1 MGHLER
7 HHGEEQRAAQ
17 EGGFHTQV
25 ATNKF
30 SGAISRHE
38 KSIQISTKAIIATGK
53 LAPKRSIKMPK
64 ISAKRLIL
72 A

>member
-7 HHGEEQRAAQ
+7 DDGEEQRAAQ

-30 SGAISRHE
+30 SGAIYSRHE

-53 LAPKRSIKMPK
+53 L
-64 ISAKRLIL
+64 
-72 A
+72 

>member
-7 HHGEEQRAAQ
+7 DHGEEQRAAQ

-38 KSIQISTKAIIATGK
+38 KNIQISTKAPIATESTK
-53 LAPKRSIKMPK
+53 KVYK
-64 ISAKRLIL
+64 SAQN
-72 A
+72 

>member
-7 HHGEEQRAAQ
+7 DDGEEQRAAQ

-30 SGAISRHE
+30 SGAISRHDI
-38 KSIQISTKAIIATGK
+38 SIQISTTAIIATGK
-53 LAPKRSIKMPK
+53 LATKKPTMVEMTYYYEMV
-64 ISAKRLIL
+64 
-72 A
+72 

>member
-7 HHGEEQRAAQ
+7 DDGEEQRAAQ

-30 SGAISRHE
+30 SGAISRNE

-53 LAPKRSIKMPK
+53 L
-64 ISAKRLIL
+64 
-72 A
+72 